1 MIGNLTKDQ
10 IANLPA
16 EQKEM
21 IARVVLDESRN
32 RRSTLAKAKGYWGM
46 RLVPIL
52 LWICATLV
60 WMWKRDLGTALP
72 IFSLGLLI
80 LIQFHVAGINRRID
94 AVLSLMDLDRPASE
108 MKQAEH
114 VVAPNRSLP
123 PSQNSTSSVRGPED
137 S

>member
-16 EQKEM
+16 EQQEM

-46 RLVPIL
+46 RLVPVL

-60 WMWKRDLGTALP
+60 WMWKRDLVLALP

-94 AVLSLMDLDRPASE
+94 AVLSLMGSDPH
-108 MKQAEH
+108 Q
-114 VVAPNRSLP
+114 P
-123 PSQNSTSSVRGPED
+123 TSDGRNADQEVL
-137 S
+137 